1 MLARAP
7 LLRRLSRAAKI
18 HSQSGEKH
26 LKLLPDYFSVSEQRV
41 LLEASLSVLDA
52 KESRRSRKKR
62 QLFLNSLYPKESKDN
77 IESLFLPDEYY
88 EFEEVG
94 YSC

>member
-7 LLRRLSRAAKI
+7 LLKQLTRAAKI
-18 HSQSGEKH
+18 HSYSEEKH
-26 LKLLPDYFSVSEQRV
+26 LRLLPDYFSVSEQRV

-62 QLFLNSLYPKESKDN
+62 QLFLKSLDPKQSKDN

-94 YSC
+94 CSC